1 MRQQYLF
8 IIIKKELY
16 NIIVLK
22 LRIIVGWWMNN
33 QSRQALWLALAG
45 SIVLMIGMGYG
56 RFAFTG
62 VLPLM
67 LNEGLLTLH
76 EGNLAASANYAGYL
90 VGALLLARVQ
100 PGAATRLSI
109 ISAGLTIASLALLA
123 WVSSPW
129 TIIALRAV
137 AGALSA
143 ITLIAGSL
151 WLLEHMGHH
160 HGAPLLYAGV
170 GLGIFISA
178 EGIALGHALSLTS
191 QQIWLLCALC
201 AGLTIASL
209 ALLAWVSSPWTI
221 ITLRAVAGALS
232 AITLIAGS
240 LWLLEHMGHHHG
252 APLLYAGVGL
262 GIFISAEGIALGH
275 ALSLTSQQIW
285 LLCALCAGL
294 LLALAIRWLLT
305 PPAALVRVSHVETSL
320 PASGSDTRRAAWRLL
335 MVYGLAGFGYIITAT
350 YLPLFLSGS
359 LQSVDPVHLWA
370 LFGLAAA
377 PSCLIWHKLVL
388 KWGYRQALTRNL
400 LVQALGVILPACSA
414 SLLFCVLSALLVGFT
429 FMGTVTIALPK
440 AKSLSHQVSFNMIAA
455 MTALYGVGQIAG
467 PLIAGALYQ
476 IAASFNPALY
486 AAALALLIAAGLVF
500 TERQA

>member
-129 TIIALRAV
+129 TII
-137 AGALSA
+137 
-143 ITLIAGSL
+143 
-151 WLLEHMGHH
+151 
-160 HGAPLLYAGV
+160 
-170 GLGIFISA
+170 
-178 EGIALGHALSLTS
+178 
-191 QQIWLLCALC
+191 
-201 AGLTIASL
+201 
-209 ALLAWVSSPWTI
+209 
-221 ITLRAVAGALS
+221 TLRAVAGALS

-240 LWLLEHMGHHHG
+240 LWLLD
-252 APLLYAGVGL
+252 
-262 GIFISAEGIALGH
+262 
-275 ALSLTSQQIW
+275 IW
-285 LLCALCAGL
+285 G
-294 LLALAIRWLLT
+294 
-305 PPAALVRVSHVETSL
+305 
-320 PASGSDTRRAAWRLL
+320 
-335 MVYGLAGFGYIITAT
+335 IITGRRCCM
-350 YLPLFLSGS
+350 PG
-359 LQSVDPVHLWA
+359 W
-370 LFGLAAA
+370 G
-377 PSCLIWHKLVL
+377 
-388 KWGYRQALTRNL
+388 WGY
-400 LVQALGVILPACSA
+400 
-414 SLLFCVLSALLVGFT
+414 LSPRRG
-429 FMGTVTIALPK
+429 
-440 AKSLSHQVSFNMIAA
+440 S
-455 MTALYGVGQIAG
+455 
-467 PLIAGALYQ
+467 PLDM
-476 IAASFNPALY
+476 P
-486 AAALALLIAAGLVF
+486 
-500 TERQA
+500 

>member
-1 MRQQYLF
+1 M
-8 IIIKKELY
+8 KKELY

-90 VGALLLARVQ
+90 VGAL
-100 PGAATRLSI
+100 
-109 ISAGLTIASLALLA
+109 
-123 WVSSPW
+123 
-129 TIIALRAV
+129 
-137 AGALSA
+137 
-143 ITLIAGSL
+143 
-151 WLLEHMGHH
+151 
-160 HGAPLLYAGV
+160 
-170 GLGIFISA
+170 
-178 EGIALGHALSLTS
+178 
-191 QQIWLLCALC
+191 
-201 AGLTIASL
+201 
-209 ALLAWVSSPWTI
+209 LLAWVSSPWTI

>member
-1 MRQQYLF
+1 
-8 IIIKKELY
+8 
-16 NIIVLK
+16 
-22 LRIIVGWWMNN
+22 MNN
-33 QSRQALWLALAG
+33 RSRQAIWLALAG

-76 EGNLAASANYAGYL
+76 QGNLAASANYAGYL

-100 PGAATRLSI
+100 PGAASRLSI

-160 HGAPLLYAGV
+160 HGAPLLYAG
-170 GLGIFISA
+170 G
-178 EGIALGHALSLTS
+178 
-191 QQIWLLCALC
+191 
-201 AGLTIASL
+201 
-209 ALLAWVSSPWTI
+209 
-221 ITLRAVAGALS
+221 
-232 AITLIAGS
+232 
-240 LWLLEHMGHHHG
+240 
-252 APLLYAGVGL
+252 GL

-320 PASGSDTRRAAWRLL
+320 PEAGSDTRRAA
-335 MVYGLAGFGYIITAT
+335 
-350 YLPLFLSGS
+350 
-359 LQSVDPVHLWA
+359 
-370 LFGLAAA
+370 
-377 PSCLIWHKLVL
+377 
-388 KWGYRQALTRNL
+388 
-400 LVQALGVILPACSA
+400 
-414 SLLFCVLSALLVGFT
+414 
-429 FMGTVTIALPK
+429 
-440 AKSLSHQVSFNMIAA
+440 
-455 MTALYGVGQIAG
+455 
-467 PLIAGALYQ
+467 
-476 IAASFNPALY
+476 
-486 AAALALLIAAGLVF
+486 
-500 TERQA
+500 

>member
-8 IIIKKELY
+8 IIIKKESFNL
-16 NIIVLK
+16 IILK

-90 VGALLLARVQ
+90 VGAL
-100 PGAATRLSI
+100 
-109 ISAGLTIASLALLA
+109 
-123 WVSSPW
+123 
-129 TIIALRAV
+129 
-137 AGALSA
+137 
-143 ITLIAGSL
+143 
-151 WLLEHMGHH
+151 
-160 HGAPLLYAGV
+160 
-170 GLGIFISA
+170 
-178 EGIALGHALSLTS
+178 
-191 QQIWLLCALC
+191 
-201 AGLTIASL
+201 
-209 ALLAWVSSPWTI
+209 LLAWVSSPWTI